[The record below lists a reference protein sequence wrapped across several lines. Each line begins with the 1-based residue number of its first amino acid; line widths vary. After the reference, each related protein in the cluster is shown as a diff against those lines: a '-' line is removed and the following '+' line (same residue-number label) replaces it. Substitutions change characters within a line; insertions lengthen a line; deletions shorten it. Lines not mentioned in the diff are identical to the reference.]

1 MQGFFADFV
10 GFLRSMNKDEA
21 TVLIVSHGGTIA
33 AILRYLAAEQG
44 RIYVVEHGW
53 RLI

>member
-1 MQGFFADFV
+1 
-10 GFLRSMNKDEA
+10 MNKDEV

-44 RIYVVEHGW
+44 RTQLKNTNPYFLGSF
-53 RLI
+53 